1 MSTLLNAL
9 TKETWLMLPTHL
21 EVLTQVAKR
30 EYDIDALASKIGTK
44 LEKTRTA
51 QIRGSIA
58 TIPVIGGIYR
68 YANLF
73 TEICGATSTEI
84 LSQDIEVALNNPNV
98 SHIILSFDSPGGQ
111 ASGISELASM
121 IKEASQKKPIIAYV
135 DDMAASAAYWLASA
149 CNHIAAS
156 KTAMVGSIGAV
167 YTLKL
172 NQGEAQSIEIVS
184 SVSPKKRPNVQ
195 TEEGKA
201 QIQNWADK
209 FGAIFV
215 EDVALYRGVST
226 EYVLENFGQGDMLIG
241 DDALK
246 AGMIDEITTYEALI
260 KELQS

>member
-1 MSTLLNAL
+1 MSTLLNTL
-9 TKETWLMLPTHL
+9 TKETWLMLSTHL
-21 EVLTQVAKR
+21 EVLTQLASR
-30 EYDIDALASKIGTK
+30 EYDINALASKIGTQ

-51 QIRGSIA
+51 SLRGSIA
-58 TIPVIGGIYR
+58 TIPLMGGIYR

-84 LSQDIEVALNNPNV
+84 LALDIQTAVNNPNV
-98 SHIILSFDSPGGQ
+98 SHIILNFDSPGGQ
-111 ASGISELASM
+111 ASGIAELAGM

-149 CNHIAAS
+149 CDHIAAS

-172 NQGEAQSIEIVS
+172 NQGEAQSSEIVS

-215 EDVALYRGVST
+215 EEVARYRGVST
-226 EYVLENFGQGDMLIG
+226 EHVLANFGQGDMLIG
-241 DDALK
+241 DDALHV
-246 AGMIDEITTYEALI
+246 GMIDEITTYEALI
-260 KELQS
+260 KQLS

>member
-1 MSTLLNAL
+1 MSRVLNTL

-21 EVLTQVAKR
+21 EVLTQIASR
-30 EYDIDALASKIGTK
+30 EYDIQALSAKVGSS
-44 LEKTRTA
+44 LEKTRTVEM
-51 QIRGSIA
+51 RGSIA

-73 TEICGATSTEI
+73 TEFCGATSTEI
-84 LSQDIEVALNNPNV
+84 LAQDIQTALNNPNV
-98 SHIILSFDSPGGQ
+98 SHIVFTFDSPGGQ
-111 ASGISELASM
+111 ASGIAELASM
-121 IKEASQKKPIIAYV
+121 IKEGSQKKPMIAYV

-149 CNHIAAS
+149 CDHIAAS

-167 YTLKL
+167 YTLRL
-172 NQGEAQSIEIVS
+172 NQGEGQTIEIVS
-184 SVSPKKRPNVQ
+184 SVSPKKRPNIQ

-215 EDVALYRGVST
+215 EDVARYRGVSV
-226 EYVLENFGQGDMLIG
+226 EHVLNHFGQGDMLIG
-241 DDALK
+241 DDALN

-260 KELQS
+260 KQLS